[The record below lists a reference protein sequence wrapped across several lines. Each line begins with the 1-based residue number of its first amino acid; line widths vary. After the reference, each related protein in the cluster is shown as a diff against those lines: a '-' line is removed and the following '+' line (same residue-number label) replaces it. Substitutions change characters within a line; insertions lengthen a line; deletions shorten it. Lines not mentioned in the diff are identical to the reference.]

1 MVNRPLLLCNSFIAL
16 ISWGHVWGTSL
27 LFLQCHLVSIK
38 KILMVSYIV
47 TWVSW
52 CWKSL
57 ILMEQRWNLPLR
69 DLWVITHLSTHE
81 ENTAHHF
88 SLFVCLSVRAYVYPG
103 GVIAGHCLVA
113 YRVARSR
120 QSSECIHAR
129 DGSECVCVEFVD
141 RAVVHRN
148 GQWKSRRTWPDP
160 GYNGKQTANTEGERG
175 RDERKETEREIRGLV
190 RGAADSFYVRRR
202 ERQEKKCLSQYEG
215 MRRGREDIWR
225 RGNV

>member
-1 MVNRPLLLCNSFIAL
+1 MSI
-16 ISWGHVWGTSL
+16 
-27 LFLQCHLVSIK
+27 LVLK
-38 KILMVSYIV
+38 VFNP
-47 TWVSW
+47 
-52 CWKSL
+52 
-57 ILMEQRWNLPLR
+57 EQRWNLPLR

-202 ERQEKKCLSQYEG
+202 ERQEKCLSKYMKGWEEEEKTFG
-215 MRRGREDIWR
+215 GGEMSKSSGPACVFPWPWSPCFD
-225 RGNV
+225 